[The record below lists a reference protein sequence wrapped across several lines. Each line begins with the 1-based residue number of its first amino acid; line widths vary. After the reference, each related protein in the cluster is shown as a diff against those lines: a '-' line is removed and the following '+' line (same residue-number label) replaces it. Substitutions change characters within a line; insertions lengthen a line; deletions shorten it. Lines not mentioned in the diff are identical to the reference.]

1 MVANN
6 SRKAVMIASLSDQT
20 KLLAIAAHDVEL
32 AKIFNSR
39 KQAQAEAELELASAD
54 TLRLSDLLIDAR
66 NKVGDLEMELAR
78 AEADLELVAN
88 RIAKD
93 KQVLSSTS
101 SAKDAQGIEHELATL
116 ATRKSELEDAQL
128 QIMELLESAQQ
139 DYEKL
144 KHQKQAADE
153 ALSSLEQR
161 VSYELADLG
170 SQAEKIQTERRSAI
184 ASIDQELAAAY
195 ERKYTR
201 GVAVGRL
208 AGRDCGA
215 CRLSITATSF
225 EELMALPQE
234 ELAECPNCQAFL
246 VRS

>member
-1 MVANN
+1 
-6 SRKAVMIASLSDQT
+6 MIASLSDQT

-32 AKIFNSR
+32 AKISNSR

-78 AEADLELVAN
+78 AEADLGLVAN
-88 RIAKD
+88 RIPKD

-161 VSYELADLG
+161 VSDELTDLG
-170 SQAEKIQTERRSAI
+170 SQAEKIQTERRSAF

-201 GVAVGRL
+201 GVAAGRL

>member
-1 MVANN
+1 
-6 SRKAVMIASLSDQT
+6 MIASLSDQT

-32 AKIFNSR
+32 AKISNSR
-39 KQAQAEAELELASAD
+39 KQAQVEAELELASAD

-78 AEADLELVAN
+78 AEADLGLVAN

-116 ATRKSELEDAQL
+116 ATRESDLEDAQL

-161 VSYELADLG
+161 VSDELTDLG
-170 SQAEKIQTERRSAI
+170 SQAEKIQTERRSAF

-201 GVAVGRL
+201 GVAAGRL

>member
-1 MVANN
+1 
-6 SRKAVMIASLSDQT
+6 MIASLVDQ
-20 KLLAIAAHDVEL
+20 KQLLALAAHDVEL
-32 AKIFNSR
+32 AKISNSR
-39 KQAQAEAELELASAD
+39 KHAQAESELELASAE

-66 NKVGDLEMELAR
+66 NAVGDLEMELGR
-78 AEADLELVAN
+78 AEADLELVTN

-93 KQVLSSTS
+93 KQLLSSTS

-116 ATRKSELEDAQL
+116 GSRKSELEDAQL
-128 QIMELLESAQQ
+128 QIMELLETAQQ
-139 DYEKL
+139 YHEKL
-144 KHQKQAADE
+144 KLEKLAADG
-153 ALSSLEQR
+153 ALAALEQR
-161 VSYELADLG
+161 ISSELADLG
-170 SQAEKIQTERRSAI
+170 SQADKIQSERRSVI
-184 ASIDQELAAAY
+184 SSIDQELAAAY
-195 ERKYTR
+195 ERKYSR

-225 EELMALPQE
+225 EELMALPAE

>member
-1 MVANN
+1 
-6 SRKAVMIASLSDQT
+6 MIASLTDQ
-20 KLLAIAAHDVEL
+20 KHLLAIADHDVEL
-32 AKIFNSR
+32 ARISNSR
-39 KQAQAEAELELASAD
+39 RQAQAETELESASAE

-66 NKVGDLEMELAR
+66 NAVGELEMELTR

-88 RIAKD
+88 RISKD
-93 KQVLSSTS
+93 NKQLSSTS
-101 SAKDAQGIEHELATL
+101 SAKDAQGIEHELVTL
-116 ATRKSELEDAQL
+116 GARKSELEDAQL
-128 QIMELLESAQQ
+128 QIMELLEAAQQ
-139 DYEKL
+139 VQEQL
-144 KHQKQAADE
+144 KQQKQAADATLA
-153 ALSSLEQR
+153 ALQERISS
-161 VSYELADLG
+161 ELAVLG
-170 SQAEKIQTERRSAI
+170 DQAEKIQAERKNILTAM
-184 ASIDQELAAAY
+184 DQELAAAY
-195 ERKYTR
+195 ERKYNR

>member
-1 MVANN
+1 
-6 SRKAVMIASLSDQT
+6 MIANLSDQ
-20 KLLAIAAHDVEL
+20 KQLLSIAAHDVEL
-32 AKIFNSR
+32 AKINTSI
-39 KQAQAEAELELASAD
+39 KQAQAEAELESVSAE

-66 NKVGDLEMELAR
+66 NTVGDLEMELGR

-93 KQVLSSTS
+93 KQLLSSTS
-101 SAKDAQGIEHELATL
+101 SAKDAQGIEHELSTL
-116 ATRKSELEDAQL
+116 AARKSELEDAQL
-128 QIMELLESAQQ
+128 QIMELLETAQQ
-139 DYEKL
+139 EHEKL
-144 KHQKQAADE
+144 KLEKLSADE
-153 ALSSLEQR
+153 KLAVLEQR
-161 VSYELADLG
+161 ISAEMSELR
-170 SQAEKIQTERRSAI
+170 SQAEKVQAERKGAL

-195 ERKYTR
+195 ERKFGR

-208 AGRDCGA
+208 NGRDCGA

-225 EELMALPQE
+225 EELMALPAE

>member
-1 MVANN
+1 
-6 SRKAVMIASLSDQT
+6 MIASQTDQ
-20 KLLAIAAHDVEL
+20 KQLLAIAAFDVEL
-32 AKIFNSR
+32 ARISNSR
-39 KQAQAEAELELASAD
+39 KQAQAESELEQASSD

-101 SAKDAQGIEHELATL
+101 SAKDAQGIEHELVTL
-116 ATRKSELEDAQL
+116 GTRKSELEDAQL
-128 QIMELLESAQQ
+128 QIMELLETAQQ
-139 DYEKL
+139 DHEKL
-144 KHQKQAADE
+144 KEEKNLADK
-153 ALSSLEQR
+153 ALSALQDSISSQ
-161 VSYELADLG
+161 LADIG
-170 SQAEKIQTERRSAI
+170 SQADKLLAERRSALS
-184 ASIDQELAAAY
+184 SIDQELAAAY
-195 ERKYTR
+195 ERKHSR

-225 EELMALPQE
+225 EELMALPEQ